1 MSIEKQ
7 DFYFQ
12 FEQLRAQALPFV
24 LFRLPQ
30 AKELILYQ
38 QETTE
43 HFESTDLNMDG
54 FVFAPFHKTA
64 QHTYIPKQ
72 QKRIIKLPLGIKP
85 QTAPLNTEEQF
96 KNEYLEL
103 VAKAKETIRK
113 TPLKKVVVSRT
124 HRATLP
130 GTAAEAFARLVEA
143 YPNAMVYYWSHPHTG
158 DWMGATPETLLSIR
172 QNTLFTMALAGTLP
186 YDSEA
191 KPNWTAKEI
200 EEQQMVVDFISDRL
214 THLFSHKEITSSA
227 TYTKQAGNLVH
238 LCADFQVSL
247 KDFKTIDLIRL
258 LHPTPAV
265 AGLPIDES
273 MAFIRKNEQHKRS
286 YYAGFLGPI
295 SQKDIRL
302 FVNLRCAKVLS
313 KQVRLHVGGGITAHS
328 NPNDEWEESQRKA
341 ETLLH
346 AL

>member
-7 DFYFQ
+7 DFYFL
-12 FEQLRAQALPFV
+12 FEQVRAQALPFV

-30 AKELILYQ
+30 AKEIVLYQ

-43 HFESTDLNMDG
+43 HFESTDLNVDG

-64 QHTYIPKQ
+64 RHTYIPKQ
-72 QKRIIKLPLGIKP
+72 QKRIIELPIGIIP
-85 QTAPLNTEEQF
+85 QTVALNTEEQS
-96 KNEYLEL
+96 KNEYVEL
-103 VAKAKETIRK
+103 VAKAKETIRD
-113 TPLKKVVVSRT
+113 TPLKKVVISRT
-124 HRATLP
+124 HKATLS
-130 GTAAEAFARLVEA
+130 GTAVEAFARLVEA

-172 QNTLFTMALAGTLP
+172 HNTLFTMALAGTLP

-200 EEQQMVVDFISDRL
+200 EEQQMVVDFIGDRL
-214 THLFSHKEITSSA
+214 KRLLPEKEIIPSA

-238 LCADFQVSL
+238 LCADFRVPL
-247 KDFKTIDLIRL
+247 ADFKTIDLIRL

-265 AGLPIDES
+265 AGLPMDES
-273 MAFIRKNEQHKRS
+273 MAFIQKNEQHKRS

-313 KQVRLHVGGGITAHS
+313 KQVRLHVGGGITAQS
-328 NPNDEWEESQRKA
+328 NPEDEWKESQRKA